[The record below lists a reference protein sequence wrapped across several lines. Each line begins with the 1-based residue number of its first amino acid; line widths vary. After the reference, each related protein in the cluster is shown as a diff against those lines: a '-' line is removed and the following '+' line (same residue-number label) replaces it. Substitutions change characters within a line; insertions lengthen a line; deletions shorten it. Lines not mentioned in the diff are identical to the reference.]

1 MPKRPKKKKPIPQ
14 IDNVNLCQAF
24 GINEQSPSFSEE
36 LDENLAGQDLD
47 RIATEK
53 AASSRKPQTK
63 QNKLKSYPPP
73 QEELDLHRLTGP
85 EAERKTV
92 DFLKTANTFKLRT
105 VRIITGKGL
114 HSEGPAVLPDVVETK
129 LEEFKSADLI
139 FHFHWEKREKHKSGS
154 VIVYLK

>member
-1 MPKRPKKKKPIPQ
+1 MPKKKKNIPRL
-14 IDNVNLCQAF
+14 DNEDLYKTF
-24 GINEQSPSFSEE
+24 GVVEESPNFSEE

-53 AASSRKPQTK
+53 AASFHKPQTK
-63 QNKLKSYPPP
+63 RDRLKSYPPP
-73 QEELDLHRLTGP
+73 QEELDLHRLTGI

-92 DFLKTANTFKLRT
+92 DFLRIAANLKFRT

-114 HSEGPAVLPDVVETK
+114 HSEGPAVLPDVVEIK
-129 LEEFKSADLI
+129 LMEFKSTGLI
-139 FHFHWEKREKHKSGS
+139 FDFRWEKKEKLKSGS